1 MIGRRGF
8 LGSLMAITGAVATGV
23 KLPAGREVAKATPKA
38 VTLSNDLMAILRE
51 CNVISIASNMSL
63 DRPLSY
69 EVEYI
74 HCPGGK
80 KCEYT
85 VELENYTKGMR
96 PVTVKFSQAVNELTR
111 VTVEWM

>member
-1 MIGRRGF
+1 MDRRGF
-8 LGSLMAITGAVATGV
+8 LGSLMAITGVVATGV

-38 VTLSNDLMAILRE
+38 VALSNDLMSILKE
-51 CNVISIASNMSL
+51 CNAVRIEQHMSL
-63 DRPLSY
+63 HRPLSY

-74 HCPGGK
+74 HCPGSR

-85 VELENYTKGMR
+85 VELEKYTKGMR
-96 PVTVKFSQAVNELTR
+96 PVTVNVSQAVNELTR